1 LPDEFLLSSPFFPS
15 LRTNRQ
21 SSPKYPLDLVTS
33 MKRPKAVQQNQL
45 IGAINLRFRQ
55 ETTLC
60 RNLASKDY
68 HADTGARS
76 LEAAVKR
83 RVRTAVVRNYLESN
97 SVLHDDGYVEN
108 YVIDI
113 WLAGG
118 DCGLERVTM
127 GKIIPGGVPT
137 HALC

>member
-1 LPDEFLLSSPFFPS
+1 
-15 LRTNRQ
+15 
-21 SSPKYPLDLVTS
+21 
-33 MKRPKAVQQNQL
+33 MKRPKAVQQNQI

-55 ETTLC
+55 ETALC

-83 RVRTAVVRNYLESN
+83 RVRTAVVRKYLESN
-97 SVLHDDGYVEN
+97 SVLHDNGHVEN

-113 WLAGG
+113 GSQGEIAVLNA
-118 DCGLERVTM
+118 
-127 GKIIPGGVPT
+127 
-137 HALC
+137 